1 MVISTIL
8 FKSHLDKWMKL
19 EEELQTWGWEGES
32 CENDEAGCRNVV
44 HANEIQPTGGWMC
57 WK

>member
-1 MVISTIL
+1 
-8 FKSHLDKWMKL
+8 MKL

-32 CENDEAGCRNVV
+32 CENDEAGYRNVV

-57 WK
+57 WKQNQSDGTEGKYMEKK